1 MEYMNLSFHKKKKKK
16 KKKDPRVIW
25 DDDIYDDFLYVK
37 WKAGSYPKL
46 WTLNSIFLHPRN
58 QCQFI
63 MLMCYIYYTPNT
75 F

>member
-1 MEYMNLSFHKKKKKK
+1 MNLSSHKKMKKEKK
-16 KKKDPRVIW
+16 ILESYGR
-25 DDDIYDDFLYVK
+25 DDDIYDNFLYVE

-63 MLMCYIYYTPNT
+63 MLMCYIYYTPNI